1 MQIFRTGHDV
11 RAYARNHDGVSLRRQ
26 RAEDAEIVRNIVHD
40 FSGNSFFL
48 ERLRSSIVYLHR
60 QLNFGN
66 GDVELSAPG
75 VAVFLSGTGEPSPER
90 EQLERMSAS
99 LIRLCTRRHATF
111 DKIFHGE
118 SHLPSHIAEILR
130 DLADLVSIARNRPA
144 TEEQGPS
151 SRDPFAQLTEHYERI
166 LAEQR
171 RAYQGASFPATGHEM
186 PLDKEK
192 FVSLATNQTERDELT
207 LQWERAHLPM
217 DHMIFDA
224 VSDGL
229 TAMEGLIFD
238 IGKDE
243 IGKRQIIDS
252 FYSELYGNERE
263 KFAPEIKDKGRRN
276 AYLRNIGLIAES
288 AGLSMAEEGSSGSGI
303 PKPRGLG
310 VNVFQTVVTK
320 SYHDLKTREAGPR
333 IAELEP
339 EIRRRIQEEGL
350 RLIAPMAKELGYPDA
365 ATFRS
370 ELRAAASD
378 YGVAPAISDTA
389 PR

>member
-26 RAEDAEIVRNIVHD
+26 RAEDTEIVRNMVQD
-40 FSGNSFFL
+40 FSENPFFL

-60 QLNFGN
+60 QLNFGT

-111 DKIFHGE
+111 DKIFYGE
-118 SHLPSHIAEILR
+118 SHLPRHIAEIVR
-130 DLADLVSIARNRPA
+130 DLADLVSVARNRRVTA
-144 TEEQGPS
+144 EQGPS
-151 SRDPFAQLTEHYERI
+151 SSDPFAQLTEHYERI

-171 RAYQGASFPATGHEM
+171 SAYQSSSFSTTSHEM
-186 PLDKEK
+186 PQVKGT
-192 FVSLATNQTERDELT
+192 FVSVTTNQTERDELS
-207 LQWERAHLPM
+207 LQRERAQLPM

-224 VSDGL
+224 VNDGL

-238 IGKDE
+238 VGKDE

-276 AYLRNIGLIAES
+276 EYLRNIGLVAQS
-288 AGLSMAEEGSSGSGI
+288 AGLSMAEEGSNGSGI
-303 PKPRGLG
+303 QKPKGLG

-333 IAELEP
+333 INEMEP

-350 RLIAPMAKELGYPDA
+350 RLIAPMAKEFGYPDA

-370 ELRAAASD
+370 ELRAVASD
-378 YGVAPAISDTA
+378 YGVAPAITA
-389 PR
+389 QS

>member
-1 MQIFRTGHDV
+1 MVQ
-11 RAYARNHDGVSLRRQ
+11 
-26 RAEDAEIVRNIVHD
+26 D
-40 FSGNSFFL
+40 FSENPFFL

-60 QLNFGN
+60 QLNFGT

-111 DKIFHGE
+111 DKIFYGE
-118 SHLPSHIAEILR
+118 SHLPRHIAEIVR
-130 DLADLVSIARNRPA
+130 DLADLVSVARNRRVTA
-144 TEEQGPS
+144 EQGPS
-151 SRDPFAQLTEHYERI
+151 SSDPFAQLTEHYERI

-171 RAYQGASFPATGHEM
+171 SAYQSSSFSTTSHEM
-186 PLDKEK
+186 PQVKGT
-192 FVSLATNQTERDELT
+192 FVSVTTNQTERDELS
-207 LQWERAHLPM
+207 LQRERAQLPM

-224 VSDGL
+224 VNDGL

-238 IGKDE
+238 VGKDE

-276 AYLRNIGLIAES
+276 EYLRNIGLVAQS
-288 AGLSMAEEGSSGSGI
+288 AGLSMAEEGSNGSGI
-303 PKPRGLG
+303 QKPKGLG

-333 IAELEP
+333 INEMEP

-350 RLIAPMAKELGYPDA
+350 RLIAPMAKEFGYPDA

-370 ELRAAASD
+370 ELRAVASD
-378 YGVAPAISDTA
+378 YGVAPAITA
-389 PR
+389 QS